1 MNGCVSYRK
10 TLTVPN
16 SKRKCKHKP
25 CGKYSPVETIYGHAN
40 RWFCNEVCAGLWQ
53 LDQNRDKREKAAKKR
68 HKEKLKQVRRNPR
81 AEALLVAQK
90 LARISRADDDG
101 YVKCVTCGHI
111 GLWNV
116 GFDGGHWI
124 PKGTST
130 YWMLEPDNIWPQCKP
145 CNGNGMKYHGAESK
159 FTLFM
164 VGKFGAEKVKQML
177 DDSKKIAKR
186 TTQDFDEFIAKA
198 KAEIRD
204 HEKRISGRS

>member
-1 MNGCVSYRK
+1 MAV
-10 TLTVPN
+10 
-16 SKRKCKHKP
+16 SKRKCKWCKEYVSEWVTVP
-25 CGKYSPVETIYGHAN
+25 AGTFCTIAHAMEFAN
-40 RWFCNEVCAGLWQ
+40 QPKE
-53 LDQNRDKREKAAKKR
+53 REKADRKR

-81 AEALLVAQK
+81 AEALIEAQK
-90 LARISRADDDG
+90 LARISRADDNG
-101 YVKCVTCGHI
+101 YVTCVTCGHV

-186 TTQDFDEFIAKA
+186 TAQDFDEFIAKA

-204 HEKRISGRS
+204 HEKRISRS